1 MPATATVTRGD
12 LIEETLDHLYRLAE
26 RPAQVVVG
34 ATALSSESDTTLTL
48 ASGVLNVSDKVEA
61 AEGEVMLVTAK
72 SADATPIYTVSRGY
86 SATTRETVATGGV
99 LLKNPTWERQL
110 VSGWIGKCVDSLMN
124 AKLPYIHQAVYEAHA
139 TYPYVELE
147 ADALDVFRVRHFS
160 TLSGRV
166 APVGHW
172 SFEAVPTSIVT
183 SGKLLRVTGLT
194 DGDQLI
200 IDVWRPYSW
209 TGDGEDATVPLPL
222 ADQDVPVL
230 WAAAY
235 AIGRREIS
243 RSELDKIEEW
253 NQEQAIRAGVNLR
266 MLRDAW
272 GEVYRRVDEAK
283 EVHRVPR
290 RRPYRGIPRS
300 W

>member
-200 IDVWRPYSW
+200 ID
-209 TGDGEDATVPLPL
+209 A
-222 ADQDVPVL
+222 QDVPVL